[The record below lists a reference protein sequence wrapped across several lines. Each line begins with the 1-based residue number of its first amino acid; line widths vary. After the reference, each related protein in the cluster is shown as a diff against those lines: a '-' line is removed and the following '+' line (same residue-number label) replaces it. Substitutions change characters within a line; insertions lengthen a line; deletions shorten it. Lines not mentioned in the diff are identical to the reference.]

1 MLQQLINPEI
11 ALPDTLNPQLV
22 IHLSVVTAADYFQLR
37 AYTTET
43 SHCAWS
49 RKDEQISPE
58 TTPFHCVD
66 MGREGMRGL
75 TPRFLLKGH

>member
-37 AYTTET
+37 SSTTVT
-43 SHCAWS
+43 SHSARN
-49 RKDEQISPE
+49 RKDEQTSPE
-58 TTPFHCVD
+58 TVSFHCVD
-66 MGREGMRGL
+66 IGWEGMSGL
-75 TPRFLLKGH
+75 TPRLLLKGH